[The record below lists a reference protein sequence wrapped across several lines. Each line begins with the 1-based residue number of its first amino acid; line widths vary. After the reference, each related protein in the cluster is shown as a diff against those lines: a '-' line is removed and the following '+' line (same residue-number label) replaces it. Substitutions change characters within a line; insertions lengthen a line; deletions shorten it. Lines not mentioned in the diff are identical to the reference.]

1 MFVTL
6 VMHDAIAHEGGLC
19 PPDNL
24 QLITGC
30 AGGGRGEG
38 PPSPR

>member
-1 MFVTL
+1 MFVALGTPP
-6 VMHDAIAHEGGLC
+6 AWTHEGGLC

-24 QLITGC
+24 NHSPSR

-38 PPSPR
+38 LPSPR